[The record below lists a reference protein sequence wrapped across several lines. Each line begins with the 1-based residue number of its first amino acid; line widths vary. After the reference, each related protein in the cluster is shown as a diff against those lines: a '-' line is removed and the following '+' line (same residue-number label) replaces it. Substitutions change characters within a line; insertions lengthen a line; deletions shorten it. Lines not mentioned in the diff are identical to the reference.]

1 MQDVIDRDRVES
13 PIQVQGS
20 GYVGMQQRRIETRK
34 PSGGVRQ
41 DIQIRIQQ
49 RQAETQREAC
59 PLEEVA
65 RARSYIKM
73 ATAQILGLVLHEQT
87 CGASPHEVC
96 KQAEYQQVIHS
107 EEPAGMEVLTCVC
120 GIRGVHL

>member
-1 MQDVIDRDRVES
+1 MIAIESNRRLRFSGLVTSACSSDGLRRVS
-13 PIQVQGS
+13 
-20 GYVGMQQRRIETRK
+20 RR
-34 PSGGVRQ
+34 GGVRQ

-49 RQAETQREAC
+49 RQAETQREVC

-73 ATAQILGLVLHEQT
+73 ATAQILGIVLHEQT

-96 KQAEYQQVIHS
+96 KQDEYQQVIHS
-107 EEPAGMEVLTCVC
+107 EEPTGIEVLTCVC